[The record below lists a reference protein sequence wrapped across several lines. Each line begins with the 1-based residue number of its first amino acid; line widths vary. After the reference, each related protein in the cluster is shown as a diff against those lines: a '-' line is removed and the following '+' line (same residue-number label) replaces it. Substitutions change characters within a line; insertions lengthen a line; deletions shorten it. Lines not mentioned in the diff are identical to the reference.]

1 MGCLKCG
8 KETGISSVFC
18 DDCLCKMA
26 TYPVKPDAAIQLPH
40 RVAAPEDKKPTRR
53 KKQRST
59 AELLKKARKRNL
71 RLSIIVFLLAIGLA
85 ASILMLV
92 HTLDALE
99 KVQNQGKNYT
109 AILD

>member
-26 TYPVKPDAAIQLPH
+26 AYPIKPDAAIQLPH
-40 RVAAPEDKKPTRR
+40 RVAAPEDKKPARK

-59 AELLKKARKRNL
+59 AELLRRSRKRVL
-71 RLSIIVFLLAIGLA
+71 CLSVTVFLLLIGLLI
-85 ASILMLV
+85 SLSLLV
-92 HTLDALE
+92 HTLDTLE
-99 KVQNQGKNYT
+99 EVQNQGKNYT
-109 AILD
+109 TVT